1 MINQNFSFK
10 TLTVLSM
17 RNIYVT
23 PVREIAQKWN
33 FFTIFLNK
41 YKIRLG
47 HIERV
52 DCVHWTR
59 LEVSSGGE
67 VINSNVVFVQKI
79 REMVPL
85 LRLTSK
91 SFKNEFR
98 VTYGLN
104 YNLEI
109 DLWCTTTD
117 EVIGNRINLT
127 AKLLI
132 FISPIIPCAALK
144 SHHVLKKAPASS

>member
-1 MINQNFSFK
+1 
-10 TLTVLSM
+10 
-17 RNIYVT
+17 
-23 PVREIAQKWN
+23 
-33 FFTIFLNK
+33 
-41 YKIRLG
+41 
-47 HIERV
+47 
-52 DCVHWTR
+52 
-59 LEVSSGGE
+59 
-67 VINSNVVFVQKI
+67 
-79 REMVPL
+79 MVPL

-109 DLWCTTTD
+109 DLWCTTRD

-132 FISPIIPCAALK
+132 LYPRFKISPRAEKGAREFIEQNGCAL
-144 SHHVLKKAPASS
+144 VG